1 MRIKEYKIIK
11 EQMMSKVICE
21 KSFNYPCDFSQY
33 DTSDKIGGLLNDV
46 YDLKEQAEEYVYLL
60 CFDKKMHLIGL
71 SEISHG
77 SVDLSVVST
86 RSVYLRAMQLTA
98 AQIVIAH
105 NHPSEDTSPSKADI
119 QTTKRLVE
127 AGNIMDIPLVDHII
141 IAGNNIYSIR
151 AHQPDLFPC
160 FF

>member
-1 MRIKEYKIIK
+1 MRIKEYKIIN
-11 EQMMSKVICE
+11 EEMMSKVICE

-33 DTSDKIGGLLNDV
+33 DTPQKIGQLLNDV
-46 YDLKEQAEEYVYLL
+46 YNLKNQAEEYVYLL

-77 SVDLSVVST
+77 SVDMSVVST

-98 AQIVIAH
+98 TQIVIAH
-105 NHPSEDTSPSKADI
+105 NHPGKDTSPSNSDI
-119 QTTKRLVE
+119 QITKKLVE

-141 IAGNNIYSIR
+141 IADNSTYSMKT
-151 AHQPDLFPC
+151 HYPE
-160 FF
+160 FFLI